1 VNTSDRLLD
10 LLTIRQLLMQRII
23 SGENIRI
30 NKEYDA
36 IAKDIEKQLR
46 GEELTGF
53 KGRRLDKA
61 IKELKARVI
70 IKAPK
75 IGELAQTEAKYTVES
90 LIQVGIQAVLPPEAV
105 IDNVAKSSLVQGATI
120 GQWWQKLN
128 DTTQF
133 DLERTIKNGVLLG
146 QTNREIANS
155 IIGNGTDK
163 GPEALSKARRDA
175 VAVTRT
181 GVQTIANEARL
192 ATYEENSNVIKAI
205 QWVSTLDGRTSD
217 ICIARSGK
225 TWSFPGYKPIKH
237 DIPWNGG
244 PPAHWACRSTTIPI
258 TKTFAEIDGLES
270 AEPDITQSTRASM
283 DGQVAANLSFD
294 QFLRSKPD
302 SFADEMLGK
311 GRAQLWRDGKITLS
325 DLLSAKGTP
334 LTLEQLK
341 SKYGGVTKVK
351 PDNTPEPKPIPARD
365 VNAPAINPDV
375 RADTIKVVS
384 RKEAQKALTEQ
395 FAAAATDF
403 RYGTEDRIV
412 FRGIKA
418 ADIGKSNLSTGFS
431 DEAMSMISALK
442 PELDD
447 LATRFNVPQLRGFK
461 TSTASVGSMGDGIMT
476 LHPEYFSGYATNVG
490 QRVGASKLAE
500 LEAETS
506 VLRQQIGTLRQRLSD
521 INDKLSATPRNSDEF
536 SQLWA
541 EKSAVI
547 KDYNKLANDIN
558 KNAKVIQLGKRNEE
572 PASTWKRGD
581 DPDKRPHGAEHYM
594 DTGFD
599 RARSI
604 LYHEFAHHVH
614 QMYGKEVS
622 RLAQKPPIERRLAQ
636 LWASKTRDARNEQ
649 ATKYSMTNEREWFAE
664 NFALYM
670 MNKRDLVDADIIKLI
685 EELLNAQA
693 NR

>member
-1 VNTSDRLLD
+1 MNTSDRLLD

-61 IKELKARVI
+61 IEELKARVI
-70 IKAPK
+70 IKPPK

-365 VNAPAINPDV
+365 VNAPAIN
-375 RADTIKVVS
+375 R
-384 RKEAQKALTEQ
+384 ELT
-395 FAAAATDF
+395 AATTPVVKKREAIRQLDEQLASAATSAAY
-403 RYGTEDRIV
+403 RTESRIV
-412 FRGIKA
+412 YRDVKPK
-418 ADIGKSNLSTGFS
+418 DIGKASLSGFD
-431 DEAMSMISALK
+431 DEAASMVLALK

-447 LATRFNVPQLRGFK
+447 IATRFGIPPIRGIK
-461 TSTASVGSMGDGIMT
+461 TGRRTIAAMGDGV
-476 LHPEYFSGYATNVG
+476 LHLNPESFNSYAYGIGGKKPKFSV
-490 QRVGASKLAE
+490 AE
-500 LEAETS
+500 LEARVAKDMDKRE
-506 VLRQQIGTLRQRLSD
+506 VLLG
-521 INDKLSATPRNSDEF
+521 EV
-536 SQLWA
+536 SQLA
-541 EKSAVI
+541 KRLGETRGTPEYDEIFI
-547 KDYNKLANDIN
+547 KWDEARRE
-558 KNAKVIQLGKRNEE
+558 ATELGQRVNIARQELLTLSRAGGD
-572 PASTWKRGD
+572 ASKWKPGD
-581 DPDKRPHGAEHYM
+581 DIAERPFNTVSYFA
-594 DTGFD
+594 DGFD
-599 RARSI
+599 RARNV
-604 LYHEFAHHVH
+604 LYHEMAHHVH

-622 RLAQKPPIERRLAQ
+622 RLAQKPPVERDLINIWAGVNRAQ
-636 LWASKTRDARNEQ
+636 KDLQASKYGTTDQ
-649 ATKYSMTNEREWFAE
+649 YEWFAE

-670 MNKRDLVDADIIKLI
+670 MGKRDLVDADAAKLI
-685 EELLNAQA
+685 ERLLNEQA